1 MDYTVVFV
9 FGLFPTLGHKVMI
22 LTIVMTMM
30 MLMMVMMVMMM
41 MMRMMMMM
49 MMMMMSKIVVF
60 SVRLCDIVSV

>member
-30 MLMMVMMVMMM
+30 MLMMVTMVMMM
-41 MMRMMMMM
+41 MMRMMM

>member
-30 MLMMVMMVMMM
+30 MLMMVTMVMKM
-41 MMRMMMMM
+41 MMR
-49 MMMMMSKIVVF
+49 MMMMSKIVVF